1 MAKKITKKLDLATA
15 KVADGQ
21 LKSPASVYEICGMI
35 TNAYGTTS
43 LETYSK
49 RLAEMNLIELQ
60 DHAYKIGA
68 LATNDRSVLIDRLE
82 RKFIQEVSR
91 FRATGQET
99 SKDSGNNESREA
111 ALRILSRGR

>member
-1 MAKKITKKLDLATA
+1 MSKKIIKKIDLSTA

-21 LKSPASVYEICGMI
+21 LKASSSVYEMCGMN
-35 TNAYGTTS
+35 TNPYGTTS
-43 LETYSK
+43 LETYTK

-82 RKFIQEVSR
+82 RKFLQEVSR

-99 SKDSGNNESREA
+99 GKGAAVAEQRET